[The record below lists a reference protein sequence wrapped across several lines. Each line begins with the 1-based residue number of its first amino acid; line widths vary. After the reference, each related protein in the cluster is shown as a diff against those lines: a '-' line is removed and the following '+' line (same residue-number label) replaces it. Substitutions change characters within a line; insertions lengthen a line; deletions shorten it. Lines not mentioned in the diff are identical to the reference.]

1 MENTERLE
9 EIKKFVEERNAA
21 IYEAVVNG
29 DLTHLRA
36 LYMYGVPTL
45 GNDLVARAAACKA
58 CLQIT
63 TMSDDVKQKARKWLL
78 DNGFKEHMRFDSW
91 RMPMDSMPKDGQ
103 RVKIMTYEGAVYE
116 NVWYHEGWRNP
127 WYKFKLG
134 SVSTERVACWMPE
147 D

>member
-1 MENTERLE
+1 MGNTERLE
-9 EIKKFVEERNAA
+9 EVKKFVEERNAA

-29 DLTHLRA
+29 DLTHLRSM
-36 LYMYGVPTL
+36 YMYGIQTPE
-45 GNDLVARAAACKA
+45 NDLVARAGACKA

-63 TMSDDVKQKARKWLL
+63 TMPDDVKQKARKWLL
-78 DNGFKEHMRFDSW
+78 DNGFKDQMRFDNW
-91 RMPMDSMPKDGQ
+91 RMPIDSMPKDGQ

-116 NVWYHEGWRNP
+116 NVWFHEGWKNP

-134 SVSTERVACWMPE
+134 SMATAKVACWMPE

>member
-1 MENTERLE
+1 MSNTERLE
-9 EIKKFVEERNAA
+9 EVKKFVKERNTA

-36 LYMYGVPTL
+36 IYMYGVQVP
-45 GNDLVARAAACKA
+45 GNDLVARAGACKA

-78 DNGFKEHMRFDSW
+78 DNGFKDQMRFDNW
-91 RMPMDSMPKDGQ
+91 RMPIDSMPKDGQ

-116 NVWYHEGWRNP
+116 NVWFHEGWKNP

-134 SVSTERVACWMPE
+134 SIATTKVACWMPE